1 MVFGLFKK
9 KEPVKVTIKSTGDEF
24 MCEPGELLMKAAL
37 KAKIAWPLSCKVGSC
52 GSCRATILE
61 GEGKY
66 PPSPADPVMLL
77 HKEEIKRLIGLTST
91 KGLTLIA
98 TKVFEQNGFIKIEL
112 ALAKGKKNIDKRRKI
127 TDKRIKKEIRDLK

>member
-37 KAKIAWPLSCKVGSC
+37 KNNIAWPLSCKVGSC
-52 GSCRATILE
+52 GSCRATIVE

-77 HKEEIKRLIGLTST
+77 YKEEIDSGMV
-91 KGLTLIA
+91 IA
-98 TKVFEQNGFIKIEL
+98 CQWTPTTDIVVDVEV
-112 ALAKGKKNIDKRRKI
+112 GKEGDKRGMI
-127 TDKRIKKEIRDLK
+127 QLSAVISSRDAFTNSKLLFASVYAS

>member
-1 MVFGLFKK
+1 MESYSAKEKVMVFGLFKK

-77 HKEEIKRLIGLTST
+77 HKEEMDSGMV
-91 KGLTLIA
+91 IA
-98 TKVFEQNGFIKIEL
+98 CQWTPTTDIVVDVEV
-112 ALAKGKKNIDKRRKI
+112 GKEGDKRGMI
-127 TDKRIKKEIRDLK
+127 

>member
-1 MVFGLFKK
+1 LELYSAKEKVMVFGLFKK

-24 MCEPGELLMKAAL
+24 ICEPGELLMKAAL

-52 GSCRATILE
+52 GSCRATIVE

-77 HKEEIKRLIGLTST
+77 HKEEIDSGMV
-91 KGLTLIA
+91 IA
-98 TKVFEQNGFIKIEL
+98 CQWTPTTDIVVDVEV
-112 ALAKGKKNIDKRRKI
+112 GKEGDKRGMI
-127 TDKRIKKEIRDLK
+127 

>member
-1 MVFGLFKK
+1 MESYSAKEKVMVFGLFKK

-66 PPSPADPVMLL
+66 PPSPADPIMLL
-77 HKEEIKRLIGLTST
+77 YKEEIDSGMV
-91 KGLTLIA
+91 IA
-98 TKVFEQNGFIKIEL
+98 CQWTPTTDIVVDVEV
-112 ALAKGKKNIDKRRKI
+112 GKEGDKRGMI
-127 TDKRIKKEIRDLK
+127 